1 MRVNAIIFGGA
12 LAVLLATFLTS
23 RVVDRSLED
32 LSQDPTETLDAPA
45 YLGLLSSLGLVVWS
59 IGLGACL
66 IGWIGTGASVRSPFL
81 WGGVLTLVAL
91 ADDGFRLHESY
102 YPTVGVG
109 DKLLAVV
116 YAAAGIAY
124 VWRFRHFLRRHGAGL
139 FAVAT
144 VLLVLSLATDQLL
157 EEDAPWL
164 TEEGA
169 KFLGIVAWALYFC
182 RACLAE
188 LGAAPRAASSSR

>member
-1 MRVNAIIFGGA
+1 MRLNAIVFGGA

-23 RVVDRSLED
+23 RVVDYSLED

-45 YLGLLSSLGLVVWS
+45 YLGLLSTLGVIAWA
-59 IGLGACL
+59 IGLGACVL
-66 IGWIGTGASVRSPFL
+66 GWIGTGASMRSPFL
-81 WGGVLTLVAL
+81 WGGLLTLAAL

-109 DKLLAVV
+109 ERFLGVL
-116 YAAAGIAY
+116 YAAAGVAY
-124 VWRFRHFLRRHGAGL
+124 VWRFRPFLRRHGAGL
-139 FAVAT
+139 FAVSI

-188 LGAAPRAASSSR
+188 LGTPRAASSSR

>member
-1 MRVNAIIFGGA
+1 MRANAIVFGGA
-12 LAVLLATFLTS
+12 FAVLLASFLIS
-23 RVVDRSLED
+23 RIVDHSLEE
-32 LSQDPTETLDAPA
+32 LSQDATETLGAPA
-45 YLGLLSSLGLVVWS
+45 YLGLLSTLGAIAWS
-59 IGLGACL
+59 IGLGACVL
-66 IGWIGTGASVRSPFL
+66 GWIGTGASVRSPFL
-81 WGGVLTLVAL
+81 WGGVLTLAAL

-109 DKLLAVV
+109 EKLLAVL

-124 VWRFRHFLRRHGAGL
+124 VWRFRSFLRQHGAVL
-139 FAVAT
+139 FAAAI

-164 TEEGA
+164 AEEGA
-169 KFLGIVAWALYFC
+169 KFIGIVAWALYFC

-188 LGAAPRAASSSR
+188 LGTPRAASSSR

>member
-1 MRVNAIIFGGA
+1 MRAKAIVFGGA
-12 LAVLLATFLTS
+12 FAVLLATFLTS
-23 RVVDRSLED
+23 RVVDHSLEE

-45 YLGLLSSLGLVVWS
+45 YIGVLSTLGLVAWS
-59 IGLGACL
+59 IGLGACVL
-66 IGWIGTGASVRSPFL
+66 GWIGTGRSVRSPFL
-81 WGGVLTLVAL
+81 WGGVLTLAAL

-109 DKLLAVV
+109 EKLVAVL
-116 YAAAGIAY
+116 YAAAGVAY
-124 VWRFRHFLRRHGAGL
+124 VWRFRHFIRRHGA
-139 FAVAT
+139 
-144 VLLVLSLATDQLL
+144 VLLAAAIALLALSLSTDQLF
-157 EEDAPWL
+157 EEEAPWL

-188 LGAAPRAASSSR
+188 LGTPRAASSSR

>member
-1 MRVNAIIFGGA
+1 MRANVIVFGSA

-23 RVVDRSLED
+23 LVVDHSLEE

-45 YLGLLSSLGLVVWS
+45 YLGLLSTFDVIAWS
-59 IGLGACL
+59 IGLGACVL
-66 IGWIGTGASVRSPFL
+66 GWVGTGASVRSPFL
-81 WGGVLTLVAL
+81 WGGVLTLAAL

-109 DKLLAVV
+109 EKLVAVL

-124 VWRFRHFLRRHGAGL
+124 VWRFRTFLRRHGAAL
-139 FAVAT
+139 FAVAV

-164 TEEGA
+164 AEEGA
-169 KFLGIVAWALYFC
+169 KFIGIVAWALYFC
-182 RACLAE
+182 RACLTE
-188 LGAAPRAASSSR
+188 LGTPRAASSSR